1 MTNHPNRSKTRPT
14 AAQIRAHYIDQGFDV
29 RISKDGRVTY
39 RKDGEQWL
47 EGRWV
52 SEYRIFEDSVVLV

>member
-1 MTNHPNRSKTRPT
+1 MAEAT
-14 AAQIRAHYIDQGFDV
+14 AAQIRAHYIDQGIEV

-39 RKDGEQWL
+39 RKDGEQWR

-52 SEYRIFEDSVVLV
+52 SEYRFADGQVHLG